1 MAYNPNVKFVF
12 CLQFRVLINNNGFD
26 IRQRTDSTIGYGH
39 FYECDLNNVYECA
52 AERIKNHSRIA
63 VSPIDRIWNKL
74 GNANWGD
81 IAAVQVLFA
90 TFHCIMEFA
99 GMPKHSIEDL
109 AADHGSRLQTRRVER
124 ELEDTRVNGNGVYW
138 YQNRTVSPEI
148 VEVQE
153 ESNNIHSMYF

>member
-39 FYECDLNNVYECA
+39 FYECA
-52 AERIKNHSRIA
+52 AKRIKNQSRIA

-124 ELEDTRVNGNGVYW
+124 ELEDTRVNGNGVYR
-138 YQNRTVSPEI
+138 YQNRTVSPKI

-153 ESNNIHSMYF
+153 ESINIHSMYF